1 MRSPLVRGE
10 MLNPL
15 ACSPSET
22 GGVAR
27 RLPDCGRWD
36 YIRRRAW
43 SRNEEIDRDGPGMPV
58 VRAPVPGSPR
68 RFPPALLLRGAPDGI
83 LVRAA
88 PLGRACRRC
97 RRPDRRS
104 HQECRSRSMHAS
116 PRRLLALA
124 CRTVEK
130 RAVTPAESSRGG
142 RRPARRFPDRAAR
155 PAGLVRYR
163 DCALERCRPRAAR
176 RAFQS
181 DRSISGSRLL

>member
-1 MRSPLVRGE
+1 

-58 VRAPVPGSPR
+58 VRASVPITPR
-68 RFPPALLLRGAPDGI
+68 RLAEALLFRGSSGVV

-88 PLGRACRRC
+88 PVGRACCCR

-104 HQECRSRSMHAS
+104 N
-116 PRRLLALA
+116 
-124 CRTVEK
+124 
-130 RAVTPAESSRGG
+130 
-142 RRPARRFPDRAAR
+142 
-155 PAGLVRYR
+155 
-163 DCALERCRPRAAR
+163 
-176 RAFQS
+176 
-181 DRSISGSRLL
+181 